1 VVPRFDVSAL
11 DRSEVLSD
19 IYGDYAEGEI
29 IFDFKTQIQIF
40 DFKTQIQI
48 FDFQTQIQI
57 FDSLPSNL
65 RTDPSLFRTVAL
77 KICIMT
83 SHIRCKADLSKLKY
97 TRTRIW
103 QAHLLQFFS
112 RYVCWILLAS
122 GRGGP
127 PCTLS
132 ARLFDLARARTISS
146 I

>member
-83 SHIRCKADLSKLKY
+83 SHIRCKADLSKLLN
-97 TRTRIW
+97 TPELAI
-103 QAHLLQFFS
+103 FFS
-112 RYVCWILLAS
+112 SSASSSSDASIHMLSNEMLLSFPTGRIYRIAS
-122 GRGGP
+122 
-127 PCTLS
+127 
-132 ARLFDLARARTISS
+132 
-146 I
+146 